1 MSVGWPAHADGDSE
15 PPEDND
21 DTAYWHNRT
30 LASGSSPAELQD
42 INLKLAKELDDA
54 IKRVIELTDK
64 NQQLEAELARYRGR
78 R

>member
-21 DTAYWHNRT
+21 DTSYWHHRT
-30 LASGSSPAELQD
+30 LASSAAPEELRD
-42 INLKLAKELDDA
+42 INLKLAVELDNA
-54 IKRVIELTDK
+54 IKRVIELTDE
-64 NQQLEAELARYRGR
+64 NNRLQAELARYRGR